1 MNNTIYIFGRKP
13 LVEILTRYPEQI
25 KILYIREGLVLAD
38 IESLA
43 KKHTIQIKSVPE
55 HTLDTYSEG
64 ENHQGV
70 VAQLTGEQYT
80 PFDTWMSSLD
90 LSKNPLV
97 LILDEIQDV
106 HNFGAIIRTA
116 AASGIAGIVVT
127 KHNQAPL
134 SGAVCK
140 TSAGTLPLVPI
151 VQVANIV
158 TTMQKLKD
166 HKFWIYGL
174 AMNAERTIYDEA
186 FDTPTAIV
194 LGSEGQGLGRLVS
207 ETCDGML
214 SIPMNTQV
222 ESLNVSVSAAIV
234 CFEVIRKR
242 IL

>member
-13 LVEILTRYPEQI
+13 LVEILTRYPEQV
-25 KILYIREGLVLAD
+25 KTLYLREGLVLGD

-43 KKHTIQIKSVPE
+43 KKHSIQIKTAPE
-55 HTLDTYSEG
+55 HTLDTYAEG

-70 VAQLTGEQYT
+70 VAQVSGEQYMS
-80 PFDTWMSSLD
+80 FDTWITSLD

-116 AASGIAGIVVT
+116 AASGVAGIIVS

-134 SGAVCK
+134 SGAVYK
-140 TSAGTLPLVPI
+140 TSAGTVLLVPI
-151 VQVANIV
+151 VQISNIV

-174 AMNAERTIYDEA
+174 AMDAERTIWDEA

-194 LGSEGQGLGRLVS
+194 LGSEGAGLGRLVA
-207 ETCDGML
+207 ETCDGTL
-214 SIPMNTQV
+214 KIPMNSQV
-222 ESLNVSVSAAIV
+222 ESLNVSVSAAVV
-234 CFEVIRKR
+234 CFEVMRKR
-242 IL
+242 GI

>member
-25 KILYIREGLVLAD
+25 KILYIREGLVLGD

-43 KKHTIQIKSVPE
+43 KKHAIQIKPVPE
-55 HTLDTYSEG
+55 HTLDTYAEG

-70 VAQLTGEQYT
+70 VAQMTGEQYT
-80 PFDTWMSSLD
+80 VFDTWIKSLD
-90 LSKNPLV
+90 LSTNPLV

-116 AASGIAGIVVT
+116 AASGVVGIIVT

-134 SGAVCK
+134 SGAVYK
-140 TSAGTLPLVPI
+140 TSAGTVPLVPI
-151 VQVANIV
+151 VQVSNIV
-158 TTMQKLKD
+158 TTMEKLKES
-166 HKFWIYGL
+166 KFWIYGL
-174 AMNAERTIYDEA
+174 AMDGQKTIWDES

-194 LGSEGQGLGRLVS
+194 LGSEGAGLGRLVS

-214 SIPMNTQV
+214 SIPMSSQV
-222 ESLNVSVSAAIV
+222 ESLNVSVSAAVV
-234 CFEVIRKR
+234 CFEVMRKNMR
-242 IL
+242 